1 MASYSNTSY
10 TNDFFSLQ
18 GVYFNSSNQS
28 SSSLDLAELDKRYLQ
43 ITGGIV
49 SSNLVVSGS
58 LDIQNNLTL
67 PTILDVESTING
79 KQSSIND
86 NDLSISNTSGL
97 QSALNGKQPSL
108 SYTDNL
114 VSNSIV
120 VKPQTT
126 KFSYTPAVDG
136 EIRATTLTI
145 DKYSTGEII
154 DVKDA
159 LDSKQ
164 AIINDGDLTIA
175 KTFNLQTVLD

>member
-1 MASYSNTSY
+1 
-10 TNDFFSLQ
+10 
-18 GVYFNSSNQS
+18 
-28 SSSLDLAELDKRYLQ
+28 
-43 ITGGIV
+43 
-49 SSNLVVSGS
+49 VVSGS

-79 KQSSIND
+79 KQNSIND